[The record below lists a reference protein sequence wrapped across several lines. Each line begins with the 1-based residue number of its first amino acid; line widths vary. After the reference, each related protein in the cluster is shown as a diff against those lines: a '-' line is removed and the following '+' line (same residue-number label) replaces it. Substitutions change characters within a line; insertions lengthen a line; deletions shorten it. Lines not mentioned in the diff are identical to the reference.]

1 MKECYLLAISEL
13 GLINFL
19 LFSLFPTVNVLLI
32 RRKNICTSKGYCK
45 KQVSLVHSK
54 LQFLTSERHDFIFPF
69 MHFKKKPH
77 LSKKNPQKLYYEE
90 NLKNQT
96 FNTRKC
102 CLFLASANWQNLNL
116 IFVLFANLQIRIIKF
131 KWINIAKQRSMQR
144 QNHYKTKLISNMD
157 YTVLL

>member
-45 KQVSLVHSK
+45 KQVLLVHSK
-54 LQFLTSERHDFIFPF
+54 LQFLTSERHDFISPF
-69 MHFKKKPH
+69 MHFKKTPIF
-77 LSKKNPQKLYYEE
+77 LKKNPKLYYEE

-96 FNTRKC
+96 SNTRKC

-116 IFVLFANLQIRIIKF
+116 IFVLFHYNLQIRMIKF
-131 KWINIAKQRSMQR
+131 KWINFGKQRSMQR
-144 QNHYKTKLISNMD
+144 KNHYKTKLISNMD
-157 YTVLL
+157 YTVLP